1 MSDITINSTSVVSSI
16 IRAFNLSNTQP
27 LSVRDNPF
35 SGKIDQTDNRDR
47 SLYKS
52 ALGTPVIID
61 VAFKS
66 VSYTDFLANKI
77 ITTDAIKLQTVLC
90 TISRPTSI
98 VKTQIQGK
106 AGSVKEY
113 ISKDDYAIT
122 INGIIPGLNG
132 QYPQSEVTSLHGML
146 EAPVSIPV
154 VSRFLNGLGIF
165 NIVVEDYSMPQ
176 TAGGISKQE
185 FTINAVSDEPL
196 ELQIS

>member
-1 MSDITINSTSVVSSI
+1 VSNINT
-16 IRAFNLSNTQP
+16 
-27 LSVRDNPF
+27 LSVRDNQF
-35 SGKIDQTDNRDR
+35 DGKINQADDRDA

-61 VAFKS
+61 LSFKS
-66 VSYTDFLANKI
+66 VSYTDFLSNKI
-77 ITTDAIKLQTVLC
+77 IQTDDITLQTVLC

-122 INGIIPGLNG
+122 INGIIPGQNG
-132 QYPQSEVTSLHGML
+132 QYPQSEVISLHEML
-146 EAPVSIPV
+146 EAPVAIPV
-154 VSRFLNGLGIF
+154 VSRFLNAIGIF
-165 NIVVEDYSMPQ
+165 NIVVEDYAMPQ

-196 ELQIS
+196 ELQIV